1 MLVVVGGLFLP
12 FLSFL
17 VSWMNWRRSINLRK
31 VITLSHQL
39 DPIVPRR
46 PMADN
51 RRSTNSIFVPNPELS
66 LFWFI
71 QQSTFRT
78 KSTFRSRPSSG
89 TSAGDETVNKQQS
102 SGNFAKVSMNWIYCQ
117 PIYSNLGIWAGF
129 WIFSR
134 GACESEREAHSNITG
149 WHWCLDLTWTRQAG
163 AFIHD
168 II

>member
-1 MLVVVGGLFLP
+1 MGGPFMP
-12 FLSFL
+12 FLSYL
-17 VSWMNWRRSINLRK
+17 VSINLRK

-51 RRSTNSIFVPNPELS
+51 RRSTNFIFVPNPELS

-71 QQSTFRT
+71 QQLTFRT

-102 SGNFAKVSMNWIYCQ
+102 SDNFGKVSMNWRYISTRTILWMKFCSSKYKLLYGIRRYHSTIYM
-117 PIYSNLGIWAGF
+117 P
-129 WIFSR
+129 R
-134 GACESEREAHSNITG
+134 ACALAL
-149 WHWCLDLTWTRQAG
+149 CLKPSILSWVQASKG
-163 AFIHD
+163 
-168 II
+168 